1 MTVSEPGMHDDFRGN
16 AARMGDSNI
25 PVPDPTTLTT
35 LLVDRT
41 IAAFR
46 EVLDVRFAEL
56 NRAIAAVTGLVYKL
70 PADAEAKAIQLRA
83 EIDRQVLALRELIM
97 SQVEGVRGVSDE
109 KFQALDAR
117 LVERDA
123 QAAQAARETRI
134 STDAALAAAKEAVA
148 EQNAANA
155 QAIAKSE
162 LSTQKQIDAMS
173 LLMDNSNKSIEDKI
187 ADLKTR
193 LDRGEG
199 RSTGSTE
206 TRTEKRLDTGTVLQ
220 TVAVLA
226 TIAGLVIVI
235 VTLHH

>member
-1 MTVSEPGMHDDFRGN
+1 MTVSEPGMHDDLRGYE
-16 AARMGDSNI
+16 ARGGDSII
-25 PVPDPTTLTT
+25 PIPDPTRLTT
-35 LLVDRT
+35 QLVDRT

-56 NRAIAAVTGLVYKL
+56 SRAIAAVAGQVNKL
-70 PADAEAKAIQLRA
+70 PADTEAKAIQLRA
-83 EIDRQVLALRELIM
+83 DVDRQVLALRELIM

-123 QAAQAARETRI
+123 RVEQAARETRI
-134 STDAALAAAKEAVA
+134 STDAALAAAKEAVF
-148 EQNAANA
+148 EQNRANA

-162 LSTQKQIDAMS
+162 LSTQKQIDAMN
-173 LLMDNSNKSIEDKI
+173 LLMANSNKSIEDKI

-220 TVAVLA
+220 AIAVLA
-226 TIAGLVIVI
+226 AIVGLVV
-235 VTLHH
+235 VTYLHQ

>member
-1 MTVSEPGMHDDFRGN
+1 MTVSEPGMHDDLRGYET
-16 AARMGDSNI
+16 RGGDSNI
-25 PVPDPTTLTT
+25 PIPDPTRLTT
-35 LLVDRT
+35 QLVDRT

-56 NRAIAAVTGLVYKL
+56 SRAIAAVAGQVNKL

-83 EIDRQVLALRELIM
+83 DVDRQVLALRELIM

-123 QAAQAARETRI
+123 RAGQAARETRI
-134 STDAALAAAKEAVA
+134 STDAALAAAKEAVS
-148 EQNAANA
+148 EQNRANA

-162 LSTQKQIDAMS
+162 LSTQKQIDAMT
-173 LLMDNSNKSIEDKI
+173 LLMANSNKSIEDKI

-206 TRTEKRLDTGTVLQ
+206 TRAEKRLDAGTLLQ
-220 TVAVLA
+220 TIAVLA
-226 TIAGLVIVI
+226 TIAGLVIV
-235 VTLHH
+235 TFRRY